1 MIFCAEHGEGR
12 RLQSG
17 SDQKLSG
24 KRLMTFKIVMG
35 LGWVGVMLLI
45 GMFCRAKI
53 GFLRR
58 ILMKVFRAFG
68 KKTYDLKKAAC
79 RGETMKAEF
88 FGGRRIIT
96 MGPTHV
102 DPEALPARDGE
113 IAALG
118 TLARGSTMRR
128 SARVR

>member
-1 MIFCAEHGEGR
+1 MIFCSEHGEGR

-35 LGWVGVMLLI
+35 LGWVDVMLLI

-68 KKTYDLKKAAC
+68 KKTYDLKK
-79 RGETMKAEF
+79 
-88 FGGRRIIT
+88 GGLQGRNHESGVFRR
-96 MGPTHV
+96 P
-102 DPEALPARDGE
+102 
-113 IAALG
+113 
-118 TLARGSTMRR
+118 
-128 SARVR
+128 